1 MAITNSAGDGV
12 RITSYALSTTS
23 LPSQSQ
29 NTGNNQITFEDNVDV
44 STGNQTTGGNLS
56 DSLYTNRLIIK
67 NVGLPTEEIR
77 RASSETAGTGTT
89 IIVTLE
95 TDWDTTPDTTVTSVT
110 ANTTDTTNEIEIT
123 STTLS
128 ALGLVVGDLLTI
140 SSATGSVVN
149 GTYEITAVNSTTDTI
164 TFGNDAGSVTADGT
178 GIVFSVQKSFTADVF
193 YTIDDI
199 DNAVGQTV
207 NLNSK
212 SGAYEVS
219 RKLSVGTITN
229 NPAGLQLTDSQYL
242 ECSDE
247 GTGLSLQVY
256 NNAFF
261 LVGFEIQGSSQSGA
275 IITATNNV
283 SGEGGENWAQVD
295 SGGRWEIYD
304 SVIWSQRVSLPL
316 DFQNGT
322 PGAQGVIKNTKIISG
337 TDDLFLY
344 QVLLENVNISGRD
357 GTNEFIRLYESTTA
371 TNITFTN
378 TSGTTN
384 GNNTGSESITVRDIN
399 FVSNANFI
407 TLENDK
413 DWFVINPTWTVTTA
427 SDLAF
432 GSTTGSSV
440 SDQRSVDVVV
450 SKTDST
456 LIPDANVIIYEGTQL
471 DDLVLETFT
480 DANGEASGVFNYRFF
495 DKSGTAAAT
504 TTTYSNHAFRV
515 DAWGYLPFVTAQT
528 STSKIE
534 GTTTLNVDNNLTDA
548 QTQAGAITAGSGIT
562 WNEQT
567 NPGSLITF
575 TSATGTLSVG
585 DTVTVGSATGV
596 VVEFIDGTG
605 TSSDPVVFLKDRNAT
620 AIATGTTATSTSW
633 GATTSTAASDF
644 YEFSVFV
651 DGNSTSYQTIYDYLA
666 ALTSQTTLSATGE
679 LIHEWGN
686 RNQARAF
693 YYDGNNFS
701 TERSGTDGVIIVNST
716 KGGTL
721 EYFTSDNGDQYIPP
735 ASYTISFTGIKDGT
749 EVRIHNS
756 ADGSLIA
763 GVEDVTGTGTDLF
776 PVGSSSVS
784 GPSNDKTFSFTYTYT
799 ADIDVYAVFIALQYE
814 YERLDE
820 GVSLLATNQS
830 FPIVQR
836 IDRNYFNA

>member
-56 DSLYTNRLIIK
+56 DSLYTSRLIIK

-77 RASSETAGTGTT
+77 RAASETAGTGTT

-95 TDWDTTPDTTVTSVT
+95 TDWNTAPDTTVTSVT
-110 ANTTDTTNEIEIT
+110 ANTTNATDEIEIT

-178 GIVFSVQKSFTADVF
+178 GIIFSVQKSFTADVF
-193 YTIDDI
+193 YNVDDI

-219 RKLSVGTITN
+219 RKLSIGTTVGDA
-229 NPAGLQLTDSQYL
+229 AGLQLTDSEYL

-247 GTGLSLQVY
+247 GTGISLQVY
-256 NNAFF
+256 NNAFL

-304 SVIWSQRVSLPL
+304 SVIWSQRVSLPI

-344 QVLLENVNISGRD
+344 QVLLDNVNISGRD
-357 GTNEFIRLYESTTA
+357 GTNEFVRLYSSTTA
-371 TNITFTN
+371 TNITLTN

-413 DWFVINPTWTVTTA
+413 DWFIINPTWTVTTQA
-427 SDLAF
+427 DLNF

-440 SDQRSVDVVV
+440 SDQRSVDVIV

-495 DKSGTAAAT
+495 DKSGTATAT
-504 TTTYSNHAFRV
+504 TTTYGNHAFRV
-515 DAWGYLPFVTAQT
+515 DAWGYLPFVAAQT
-528 STSKIE
+528 STSKID

-596 VVEFIDGTG
+596 VVEFVDGTG

-666 ALTSQTTLSATGE
+666 ALTSQTTLSADGE

-686 RNQARAF
+686 RNQGRAF

-756 ADGSLIA
+756 TDGSLIA

-799 ADIDVYAVFIALQYE
+799 VDIDVYAVFIALQYE